1 MIRRRHLLGLLAL
14 SMRPVMPHRA
24 FAQPPYPNR
33 PLRLVIPFPPGGGY
47 DAPPRALPR
56 SQFSSRNSEATTS
69 PPFNMLPWSPFVTGP
84 AWISAPLSSRGP
96 GTVTGR
102 SGQRSGHQTPMRRT
116 IGASEHRRKCASR
129 KQGGADEASPQGDP
143 ERRAIRFRD
152 QREET
157 IMELC
162 RSALRRLGAALI
174 IGLGFISGASAQS
187 GNPIRIGMSLA
198 LTGAGAAPSKVINT
212 ALEIW
217 RDDVNAKGGLLG
229 RPVELVVYDDQSAP
243 ANVPNIYTKLIT
255 VDKVDLLLGPYG
267 TNFVAPA
274 MPTIIQNNK
283 LTISF
288 TAIGIN
294 DKFHY
299 PKYFSMVSVGP
310 EGVDSFSIGFF
321 DMAAAQQPQPQTV
334 AILAADAEFAQSA
347 AAGARNQI
355 KRHGFK
361 LVYDQSYPPNTTDFA
376 PVVRAVRATNPDIV
390 YIGAYPPDNV
400 GIIRAANEIG
410 LAPKMMGGAMIGMLV
425 TPMKVQLGPI
435 ANGLITG
442 ENFAAAMTKQIAGA
456 TDFLTRYGE
465 KAVAAR
471 IDPFGFAWG
480 PFAYSA
486 GQVLAQAVT
495 ETKSL
500 DHDKLAEY
508 MHKASFKTVSGDF
521 SFGKDGE
528 WSKSRMFWT
537 QVQNAQ
543 PNNLDQFRDGTAQP
557 IVWPPEA
564 RTGTLIYP
572 YEKARQK

>member
-1 MIRRRHLLGLLAL
+1 MAGL
-14 SMRPVMPHRA
+14 
-24 FAQPPYPNR
+24 
-33 PLRLVIPFPPGGGY
+33 
-47 DAPPRALPR
+47 
-56 SQFSSRNSEATTS
+56 
-69 PPFNMLPWSPFVTGP
+69 
-84 AWISAPLSSRGP
+84 
-96 GTVTGR
+96 
-102 SGQRSGHQTPMRRT
+102 
-116 IGASEHRRKCASR
+116 
-129 KQGGADEASPQGDP
+129 
-143 ERRAIRFRD
+143 RFRD

-162 RSALRRLGAALI
+162 RSALRTLGAALI
-174 IGLGFISGASAQS
+174 IGLGFISGASAQG

-274 MPTIIQNNK
+274 IPTIIQNNK
-283 LTISF
+283 MTISF

-299 PKYFSMVSVGP
+299 SKYFSMVSVGP
-310 EGVDSFSIGFF
+310 EDVNAFSIGFF
-321 DMAAAQQPQPQTV
+321 DLAAAQTPKPQTV
-334 AILAADAEFAQSA
+334 AILAA
-347 AAGARNQI
+347 
-355 KRHGFK
+355 
-361 LVYDQSYPPNTTDFA
+361 
-376 PVVRAVRATNPDIV
+376 
-390 YIGAYPPDNV
+390 
-400 GIIRAANEIG
+400 ANEIG
-410 LAPKMMGGAMIGMLV
+410 LTPKMMGGAMIGMLV
-425 TPMKVQLGPI
+425 TPIKVQLGPV
-435 ANGLITG
+435 ANGLIVG
-442 ENFAAAMTKQIAGA
+442 ENFAAALAPKIPGSA
-456 TDFLTRYGE
+456 DFLKRYGE
-465 KAVAAR
+465 KAAAVQ
-471 IDPFGFAWG
+471 IDSLGFAWG

-486 GQVLAQAVT
+486 GQTLAQAVT

-521 SFGKDGE
+521 SFGADGE
-528 WSKSRMFWT
+528 WSKARMVWT

-543 PNNLDQFRDGTAQP
+543 PNNLDQFRDGKAQP

-564 RTGTLIYP
+564 KTGTLIYP